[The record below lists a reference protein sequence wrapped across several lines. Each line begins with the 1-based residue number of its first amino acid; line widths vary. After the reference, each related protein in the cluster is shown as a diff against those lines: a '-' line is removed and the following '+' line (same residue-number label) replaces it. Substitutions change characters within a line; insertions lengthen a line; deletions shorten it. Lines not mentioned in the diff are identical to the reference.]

1 MKLNI
6 VKDKAGKVIATYEKA
21 QGGGPHKR
29 LLNRALFFAF
39 ASVWILRGAWR
50 YLANW

>member
-1 MKLNI
+1 MAALFYLVPDN
-6 VKDKAGKVIATYEKA
+6 
-21 QGGGPHKR
+21 GGADPHKR
-29 LLNRALFFAF
+29 LLNRALSFAF